1 LTKTSARSLACPI
14 RRTARRLVT
23 KSPIFFSSLDL
34 STIVEEPALEHQ
46 IAKKN
51 LASKR
56 VAGWPNQHTA
66 SASLSCRI
74 DLY

>member
-1 LTKTSARSLACPI
+1 M
-14 RRTARRLVT
+14 
-23 KSPIFFSSLDL
+23 SSL

-56 VAGWPNQHTA
+56 VAGRPNQHTA